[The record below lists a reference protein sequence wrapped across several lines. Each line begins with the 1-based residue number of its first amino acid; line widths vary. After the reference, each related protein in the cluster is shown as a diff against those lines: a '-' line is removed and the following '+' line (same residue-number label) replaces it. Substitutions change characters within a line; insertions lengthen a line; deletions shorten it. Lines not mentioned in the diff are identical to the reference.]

1 MVLIGSFGRSAHG
14 SHIFSGNITKP
25 SISLPTVT
33 FSIAKSR
40 SGNEATDDLNMP
52 EETIDLLVPDGDEEK
67 VIGRS
72 IHTLIHIFF
81 CFSNVMSAIYSM
93 FQEFACI
100 LTLKT
105 AT

>member
-1 MVLIGSFGRSAHG
+1 MEFYWDIGMGRSTNG

-72 IHTLIHIFF
+72 MHNLIRLIHIFF

-93 FQEFACI
+93 FQEYPD
-100 LTLKT
+100 T
-105 AT
+105 